1 MQDITEKLIKNYTV
15 YHKIFYVFMVLLTVL
30 SRVMKFT
37 DNTPVCVTFAT
48 VVFAFALLDSVFYH
62 MGVFKNMKFLTTFR
76 LIEITT
82 YSIFVSFVP
91 YEGVLLVGMF
101 MILFLLAL
109 EFIILGSHY
118 DKGTILVRKMMLLIP
133 MFINLCLSLQFRRE
147 TFWFCYVLVLAIFV
161 VTLLFVTELLE
172 YSNDAH
178 EAYYTQL
185 VLERNDIQD
194 KNAKLE
200 EYQEKVKNVNE
211 RVNYQKIELARVV
224 NDLEQANR
232 EIESQTEIMRYMA
245 SSFDINKNINVIVDV
260 IMDVKNPK
268 LCAVY
273 MDGAVNSDNRGICII
288 KTDYASM
295 ERRLRKDFE
304 KIYSDFAESRKTTEL
319 LVGDELKELRFIGET
334 NIKSLVKLAMINDN
348 KQYGM
353 MLIASNEENFF
364 EKGIS
369 YYETCLVEYNVSVK
383 STKLYLQTQ
392 DMARKDGLTQ
402 IYNRVYF
409 GQLFAAAAEEATKK
423 QQPLSVALF
432 DIDKFKNIND
442 TYGHLAGDKVIK
454 MVASIDDKFARAH
467 GGFACRYGGEEFL
480 LVLPGYDETQ
490 ALPILE
496 EMHKE
501 IQTTIVQYDDKE
513 IPVNVCIGLSAY
525 PTICRDTNIL
535 VNRADKS
542 MYYGKKHG
550 RGRLVVDN
558 PAVDDMQS

>member
-15 YHKIFYVFMVLLTVL
+15 YHKIFYVFIVLLTVL

-37 DNTPVCVTFAT
+37 DNTPVCVTFAA
-48 VVFAFALLDSVFYH
+48 VVFLFALFDSVFYH
-62 MGVFKNMKFLTTFR
+62 MGVFRNMKILTAFR
-76 LIEITT
+76 YVEICT
-82 YSIFVSFVP
+82 YSVFVSFVP

-101 MILFLLAL
+101 MILFLLTL
-109 EFIILGSHY
+109 EFVVLDSHY

-133 MFINLCLSLQFRRE
+133 VFINLCLSLQFRKE

-172 YSNDAH
+172 YSNDAY
-178 EAYYTQL
+178 ETYYSRL

-245 SSFDINKNINVIVDV
+245 SSFDINKNINVIVDA

-273 MDGAVNSDNRGICII
+273 MDASVSPENHGICII

-304 KIYSDFAESRKTTEL
+304 KIYDNFANSRKTTEI
-319 LVGDELKELRFIGET
+319 VTGDELKELRFIGET
-334 NIKSLVKLAMINDN
+334 SIKSLVKLAMINDN

-353 MLIASNEENFF
+353 MLIASDEEKFF

-409 GQLFAAAAEEATKK
+409 GQLFAKAAEEATKTQK
-423 QQPLSVALF
+423 PLSVALF
-432 DIDKFKNIND
+432 DIDKFKSIND

-454 MVASIDDKFARAH
+454 MVASIDDKYARAH

-501 IQTTIVQYDDKE
+501 IQTTIVHYDDKE
-513 IPVNVCIGLSAY
+513 IPVNVCIGLSSY
-525 PTICRDTNIL
+525 PTICKDTNIL

-542 MYYGKKHG
+542 MYYGKRNG

-558 PAVDDMQS
+558 PAVDEV

>member
-245 SSFDINKNINVIVDV
+245 SSFDINKNINVIVDA

>member
-1 MQDITEKLIKNYTV
+1 MKLLLISDHENSFLWDYYVPGRLDGIDLILSCGDLKPEYLSFLVTMGRAPVLYVCGNHDGRYEKTPPEGCDCIEDKLVTIKG
-15 YHKIFYVFMVLLTVL
+15 L
-30 SRVMKFT
+30 R
-37 DNTPVCVTFAT
+37 
-48 VVFAFALLDSVFYH
+48 
-62 MGVFKNMKFLTTFR
+62 
-76 LIEITT
+76 
-82 YSIFVSFVP
+82 
-91 YEGVLLVGMF
+91 
-101 MILFLLAL
+101 
-109 EFIILGSHY
+109 ILGM
-118 DKGTILVRKMMLLIP
+118 GGCP
-133 MFINLCLSLQFRRE
+133 
-147 TFWFCYVLVLAIFV
+147 
-161 VTLLFVTELLE
+161 
-172 YSNDAH
+172 
-178 EAYYTQL
+178 
-185 VLERNDIQD
+185 
-194 KNAKLE
+194 
-200 EYQEKVKNVNE
+200 
-211 RVNYQKIELARVV
+211 
-224 NDLEQANR
+224 
-232 EIESQTEIMRYMA
+232 
-245 SSFDINKNINVIVDV
+245 
-260 IMDVKNPK
+260 
-268 LCAVY
+268 VY
-273 MDGAVNSDNRGICII
+273 NRGPHQY
-288 KTDYASM
+288 TERQM

>member
-1 MQDITEKLIKNYTV
+1 MQDITENLIKNYTV

-48 VVFAFALLDSVFYH
+48 VVFVFALLDSVFYR

-245 SSFDINKNINVIVDV
+245 SSFDINKNINVIVDA

>member
-1 MQDITEKLIKNYTV
+1 
-15 YHKIFYVFMVLLTVL
+15 
-30 SRVMKFT
+30 
-37 DNTPVCVTFAT
+37 
-48 VVFAFALLDSVFYH
+48 
-62 MGVFKNMKFLTTFR
+62 
-76 LIEITT
+76 
-82 YSIFVSFVP
+82 
-91 YEGVLLVGMF
+91 MF

-245 SSFDINKNINVIVDV
+245 SSFDINKNINVIVDA

-288 KTDYASM
+288 KTDYVSM

>member
-245 SSFDINKNINVIVDV
+245 SSFDINKNINVIVDA

-334 NIKSLVKLAMINDN
+334 NIKSLVTLAMINAN

>member
-1 MQDITEKLIKNYTV
+1 MQDITENLIKNYTV

-48 VVFAFALLDSVFYH
+48 VVFVFALLDSVFYH

-200 EYQEKVKNVNE
+200 IGRASCRE
-211 RVNYQKIELARVV
+211 RV
-224 NDLEQANR
+224 
-232 EIESQTEIMRYMA
+232 
-245 SSFDINKNINVIVDV
+245 
-260 IMDVKNPK
+260 
-268 LCAVY
+268 
-273 MDGAVNSDNRGICII
+273 
-288 KTDYASM
+288 
-295 ERRLRKDFE
+295 
-304 KIYSDFAESRKTTEL
+304 
-319 LVGDELKELRFIGET
+319 
-334 NIKSLVKLAMINDN
+334 
-348 KQYGM
+348 
-353 MLIASNEENFF
+353 
-364 EKGIS
+364 
-369 YYETCLVEYNVSVK
+369 
-383 STKLYLQTQ
+383 
-392 DMARKDGLTQ
+392 
-402 IYNRVYF
+402 
-409 GQLFAAAAEEATKK
+409 
-423 QQPLSVALF
+423 
-432 DIDKFKNIND
+432 
-442 TYGHLAGDKVIK
+442 
-454 MVASIDDKFARAH
+454 
-467 GGFACRYGGEEFL
+467 
-480 LVLPGYDETQ
+480 
-490 ALPILE
+490 
-496 EMHKE
+496 
-501 IQTTIVQYDDKE
+501 
-513 IPVNVCIGLSAY
+513 
-525 PTICRDTNIL
+525 
-535 VNRADKS
+535 
-542 MYYGKKHG
+542 
-550 RGRLVVDN
+550 
-558 PAVDDMQS
+558 

>member
-245 SSFDINKNINVIVDV
+245 SSFDINKNINVIVDA

-273 MDGAVNSDNRGICII
+273 MDGTVNSDNRGICII

>member
-1 MQDITEKLIKNYTV
+1 MQDITENLIKNYTV

-48 VVFAFALLDSVFYH
+48 VVFVFALLDSVFYH

-245 SSFDINKNINVIVDV
+245 SSFDINKNINVIVLSRR
-260 IMDVKNPK
+260 IMLQWNAV
-268 LCAVY
+268 CA
-273 MDGAVNSDNRGICII
+273 RI
-288 KTDYASM
+288 
-295 ERRLRKDFE
+295 LR
-304 KIYSDFAESRKTTEL
+304 
-319 LVGDELKELRFIGET
+319 RFIRILPRAGRRR
-334 NIKSLVKLAMINDN
+334 SCWS
-348 KQYGM
+348 GM
-353 MLIASNEENFF
+353 N
-364 EKGIS
+364 
-369 YYETCLVEYNVSVK
+369 
-383 STKLYLQTQ
+383 
-392 DMARKDGLTQ
+392 
-402 IYNRVYF
+402 
-409 GQLFAAAAEEATKK
+409 
-423 QQPLSVALF
+423 
-432 DIDKFKNIND
+432 
-442 TYGHLAGDKVIK
+442 
-454 MVASIDDKFARAH
+454 
-467 GGFACRYGGEEFL
+467 
-480 LVLPGYDETQ
+480 
-490 ALPILE
+490 
-496 EMHKE
+496 
-501 IQTTIVQYDDKE
+501 
-513 IPVNVCIGLSAY
+513 
-525 PTICRDTNIL
+525 
-535 VNRADKS
+535 
-542 MYYGKKHG
+542 
-550 RGRLVVDN
+550 
-558 PAVDDMQS
+558 